1 VEEIVLWGRTWEGRG
16 PAKASVSGYVSFL
29 QSIPHIHTLTLCGID
44 LNMILQAVEIA
55 SDKEDASVPEPPPTN
70 AISTTGEQ
78 VVGSRKYFQQVR
90 SLSMLSETPPRIFLT
105 AVYAWMVSALLSL
118 SCVTTITPIIQV
130 NMDLNLSETSM
141 LAPCIA
147 TALDIFGDP

>member
-1 VEEIVLWGRTWEGRG
+1 
-16 PAKASVSGYVSFL
+16 
-29 QSIPHIHTLTLCGID
+29 
-44 LNMILQAVEIA
+44 MILQAVQIA

-70 AISTTGEQ
+70 AGSTTGEQ
-78 VVGSRKYFQQVR
+78 VVGSQKYFQQVR
-90 SLSMLSETPPRIFLT
+90 SLSMLSETPPRIFPT
-105 AVYAWMVSALLSL
+105 AVYAWMVSAHLSL